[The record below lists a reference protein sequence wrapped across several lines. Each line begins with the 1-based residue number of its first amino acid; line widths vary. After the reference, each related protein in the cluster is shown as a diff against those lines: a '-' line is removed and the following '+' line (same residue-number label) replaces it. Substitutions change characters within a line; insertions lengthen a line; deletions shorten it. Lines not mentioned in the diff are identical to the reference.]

1 MAFDAFLKLDTIKG
15 ESKDSKHAGEMEI
28 YSFSFGAQNSTTI
41 GSASGGAGGGRA
53 SFAAFSFMKKTDSAS
68 PLLFQACCQGT
79 HIATGGLTLRKSGGD
94 APVEYLKWKFAEV
107 FVESIQ
113 WSGSSGGDDSPM
125 ESVSF
130 VYGQQTI
137 DYQPQGAKGTAEG
150 GAIHGGWDVTTN
162 KKA

>member
-15 ESKDSKHAGEMEI
+15 ESKDAKHPGEMEI
-28 YSFSFGAQNSTTI
+28 YSFSFGANNSTTI
-41 GSASGGAGGGRA
+41 GSASMGAGGGKA
-53 SFAAFSFMKKTDSAS
+53 SFQGFSFMKKTDSAS

-79 HIATGGLTLRKSGGD
+79 HIGTGGLTLRKSGGD
-94 APVEYLKWKFAEV
+94 NPVEYLKWKFKEV

-113 WSGSSGGDDSPM
+113 WAGSSGGDDAPS

-137 DYQPQGAKGTAEG
+137 DYQPQGADGKASG
-150 GAIHGGWDVTTN
+150 GAIHGGWDVTVN
-162 KKA
+162 QKA

>member
-1 MAFDAFLKLDTIKG
+1 MAFDAFLKIDKVPG
-15 ESKDSKHAGEMEI
+15 ESKDKKHAGETEI
-28 YSFSFGAQNSTTI
+28 YSFSFGANNPTTI
-41 GSASGGAGGGRA
+41 GSASGGAGAGKV
-53 SFAAFSFMKKTDSAS
+53 SFSSFNFMKKTDSAS
-68 PLLFQACCQGT
+68 PLLFQFCCSGQHLDT
-79 HIATGGLTLRKSGGD
+79 AALTLRKAGGD
-94 APVEYLKWKFAEV
+94 AQLEYLKWNFKEV
-107 FVESIQ
+107 FIESIQ
-113 WSGSSGGDDSPM
+113 WAGSSGGDDAPS